1 MTGNAAVAQR
11 VREIVAAMAPQPVA
25 DMAGTDRLIEE
36 LGYDSLRLM
45 ELTVVL
51 ERSFELPRFKPEEL
65 MGVLRVDAVVDLVT
79 RTLEVRA

>member
-1 MTGNAAVAQR
+1 MAQR

-25 DMAGTDRLIEE
+25 EMAGTDRLIEE

>member
-1 MTGNAAVAQR
+1 MAQR

>member
-25 DMAGTDRLIEE
+25 EMTGTDRLIEE

>member
-25 DMAGTDRLIEE
+25 EMAGTDRLIEE